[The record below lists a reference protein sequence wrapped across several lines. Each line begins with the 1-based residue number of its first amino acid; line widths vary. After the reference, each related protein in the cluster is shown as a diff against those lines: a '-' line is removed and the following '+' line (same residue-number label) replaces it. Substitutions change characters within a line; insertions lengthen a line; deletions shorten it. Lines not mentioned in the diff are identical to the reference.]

1 MAGEE
6 VSGPAG
12 PKVLRFLYFA
22 GAGFVFAIA
31 VNKWREMERRSLLQ
45 QHQKQMLNHQF
56 SETPNDAVQKV
67 VE

>member
-22 GAGFVFAIA
+22 GAGCKFLRFITF
-31 VNKWREMERRSLLQ
+31 LLCLQ
-45 QHQKQMLNHQF
+45 ILF
-56 SETPNDAVQKV
+56 SPIYLSFHSMCYQLSSPSR
-67 VE
+67 